1 MEGYTNYV
9 KEYLNECELCNGNK
23 KNNKI
28 IPPVKIILDEGPKY
42 RYIFDIYNI
51 PETLHENTPY
61 IYILDCVD
69 HFSKFMNAYLL
80 KNKTMSLV
88 ISKIKLFIINNGK
101 SKIIQTDNGK
111 EFDNMEMRIY
121 CENNNIKFIKS
132 SPYHPQ
138 TNGAV
143 EIIHKLE
150 QEYLLKRKY
159 QMKENFDLEI
169 ELINFIF
176 YHNNKTH
183 SITGYIPA
191 LIRDTDDPSIIDSV
205 NNNIIKSLCMKI
217 KKNDNNIIDGC
228 FVLISTKLCKKGNT
242 FKVKNAKGKLC
253 FRIPGIFRKFV
264 NSNTALI
271 RVSIKYRNY
280 FKIND
285 GILCDIKLL
294 NWVDELVYYYF
305 LNKLTENSIDDLDLL
320 FDNLN
325 I

>member
-1 MEGYTNYV
+1 MNVNYV
-9 KEYLNECELCNGNK
+9 METK

-51 PETLHENTPY
+51 PETLCENTPY

-111 EFDNMEMRIY
+111 EFDNMKMRIY

-169 ELINFIF
+169 ELSNFIF

-183 SITGYIPA
+183 SITGYIPS

-228 FVLISTKLCKKGNT
+228 F
-242 FKVKNAKGKLC
+242 
-253 FRIPGIFRKFV
+253 
-264 NSNTALI
+264 
-271 RVSIKYRNY
+271 
-280 FKIND
+280 
-285 GILCDIKLL
+285 
-294 NWVDELVYYYF
+294 
-305 LNKLTENSIDDLDLL
+305 
-320 FDNLN
+320 
-325 I
+325 